1 MNTSSSETCHHE
13 WINPIPI
20 LHVVLNYF
28 NVSYSRSSS
37 IASNPP
43 LHVSPSPNIQTSA
56 TPPTQTPHTH
66 TLLHKHAT
74 VRTSTAPYSKC
85 TPMNK
90 FCTSTSCPAHL
101 YTCNP
106 HNKHHHPIYI
116 HQLQAS
122 RKILRPP
129 SPSANKTRRVRRR
142 TNFEHMCCLALTI

>member
-13 WINPIPI
+13 WINPMPI
-20 LHVVLNYF
+20 LHVVLIYF

-37 IASNPP
+37 IASNLP
-43 LHVSPSPNIQTSA
+43 LHVSPSPNIQTPA

-116 HQLQAS
+116 HQLQAR

-129 SPSANKTRRVRRR
+129 SPSANKTIQVRSR
-142 TNFEHMCCLALTI
+142 TNFKHMYCLALTI